1 MAKFVKMGTLLSIL
15 FALLIVSAVFVII
28 YDNGSAGTK
37 ISWLLILTILPGLG
51 IILYILFGI
60 NYRHHYFFSK
70 RHKEVFEKMKNDAD
84 DNLRQLLSGT
94 PDLSGIDPRFKPLHD
109 LLQSSA
115 GGFPMTG
122 DNDFEIITSGAR
134 KMELLAEDIK
144 NAKESIHVEYFRFG
158 RDKGGRVILD
168 LLAKKAAE
176 GVEVRFINENIANF
190 PIPYTYYNKMR
201 RFGIDVVR
209 FSNPKKGLINLVT
222 KLNYRNHR
230 KIVVIDGKIAY
241 TGGMNINNHYFYE
254 WRDTHLRLTGGAVAS
269 LQTVFLDS
277 WLTSGG
283 SLSRPL
289 TTYYDFS
296 EGKKGKMVQVVAD
309 EPDGAWPLIQMSYE
323 WMLYNARDYIWLQ
336 TPYFVPP
343 SDILSALKSAAL
355 RGVDVRL
362 MLPKKVDT
370 PLMTQAN
377 HAYYSECLA
386 AGVKI
391 YERRG
396 EFIHSKTFVADDY
409 LTMIGTANIDFRSF
423 NINYEDNVYI
433 YDKEAAAEAKAIF
446 LKDMEVCDEVD
457 KEAWQKR
464 RWYRNLLPR
473 IMRLFEGLL

>member
-1 MAKFVKMGTLLSIL
+1 MGTLLSIL
-15 FALLIVSAVFVII
+15 LALLIVSTAFVII

-51 IILYILFGI
+51 IALYILFGI
-60 NYRHHYFFSK
+60 NYRHHYFFSR
-70 RHKEVFEKMKNDAD
+70 RHKVAFDKLINEADENLKRVISDA
-84 DNLRQLLSGT
+84 
-94 PDLSGIDPRFKPLHD
+94 PDLSGVDPGFRPLHD
-109 LLQSSA
+109 LMMGCT
-115 GGFPMTG
+115 GGFPMT
-122 DNDFEIITSGAR
+122 DNNNLEIITSGAR
-134 KMELLAEDIK
+134 KMQLLTEDIK
-144 NAKESIHVEYFRFG
+144 NAKQSIHVEYFHFG
-158 RDKGGRVILD
+158 RDEGSKVIRD

-176 GVEVRFINENIANF
+176 GVEVRFINENVANF
-190 PIPYTYYNKMR
+190 PIPSAYYNQMKR
-201 RFGIDVVR
+201 SGIDVVR
-209 FSNPKKGLINLVT
+209 FTNPKKGIINLVT

-254 WRDTHLRLTGGAVAS
+254 WRDTHLRITGGAVAS

-283 SLSRPL
+283 TLSRPL
-289 TTYYDFS
+289 TSYYDLNES
-296 EGKKGKMVQVVAD
+296 KKGKQVQIVAD
-309 EPDGAWPLIQMSYE
+309 EPNGLWPVIQMSYE
-323 WMLYNARDYIWLQ
+323 WLLYNAKSYVWLQ
-336 TPYFVPP
+336 TPYFAPP
-343 SDILSALKSAAL
+343 SEVLCALKSAAL

-391 YERRG
+391 YERNG

-409 LTMIGTANIDFRSF
+409 LSMIGTANIDFRSF

-433 YDKEAAAEAKAIF
+433 YDKETAAEVKAIF
-446 LKDMEVCDEVD
+446 LKDLENCDEV
-457 KEAWQKR
+457 KEQEWQKR
-464 RWYRNLLPR
+464 KWYQNLLPR